1 MKNII
6 VIQAR
11 TGSERFPNK
20 IFKTIGSFTI
30 LDQVINITKSIDN
43 VEDIFIATTTLE
55 EDNRIEDFCIANN
68 INCFRGDMEN
78 VYSRFSTIAKNYTD
92 INDNTIRIT
101 ADNPLLNKNIIESVL
116 DNHIKNKNFYTS
128 NILYRTWPRGLD
140 VEIVKNEYFFSDY
153 FKSMNMD
160 DLEHVT
166 LYIRKN
172 LKNFKIQN
180 IQSSNEEFM
189 PDLRLCIDYEED
201 LVFINQIV
209 DKLGI
214 DSSIEN
220 IINYL
225 KENPKLLKINSDKSQ
240 TRIDDSNW

>member
-20 IFKTIGSFTI
+20 IFKNIGDLTI
-30 LDQVINITKSIDN
+30 LDQITKITKTIDN
-43 VEDIFIATTTLE
+43 VQDIFIATTTLE
-55 EDNRIEDFCIANN
+55 EDNLIEDFCNVN
-68 INCFRGDMEN
+68 SINCFRGDVEN
-78 VYSRFSTIAKNYTD
+78 VYSRYSTIAKDYTNK
-92 INDNTIRIT
+92 NDNTIRLT
-101 ADNPLLNKNIIESVL
+101 ADNPLINKNIIESVL
-116 DNHIKNKNFYTS
+116 DNHIENKNFYTS

-140 VEIVKNEYFFSDY
+140 VEVLKNEYFFKDY
-153 FKSMNMD
+153 FKFMNKD

-180 IQSSNEEFM
+180 VESSNEEFM
-189 PDLRLCIDYEED
+189 PNLRLCIDYEED
-201 LVFINQIV
+201 YIFIKQIV

-214 DSSIEN
+214 DSSIKN
-220 IINYL
+220 IIDYL
-225 KENPKLLKINSDKSQ
+225 KENPKLLKINNEKSQ
-240 TRIDDSNW
+240 TRIDGSNW

>member
-1 MKNII
+1 MPAVRALITILLKPQLMYFNC
-6 VIQAR
+6 
-11 TGSERFPNK
+11 
-20 IFKTIGSFTI
+20 FKTYSE
-30 LDQVINITKSIDN
+30 LD
-43 VEDIFIATTTLE
+43 A
-55 EDNRIEDFCIANN
+55 ANL
-68 INCFRGDMEN
+68 RPYY
-78 VYSRFSTIAKNYTD
+78 V
-92 INDNTIRIT
+92 
-101 ADNPLLNKNIIESVL
+101 
-116 DNHIKNKNFYTS
+116 
-128 NILYRTWPRGLD
+128 
-140 VEIVKNEYFFSDY
+140 VKN
-153 FKSMNMD
+153 
-160 DLEHVT
+160 L
-166 LYIRKN
+166 R
-172 LKNFKIQN
+172 NFKIQN

>member
-68 INCFRGDMEN
+68 INCFRGDIEN

-140 VEIVKNEYFFSDY
+140 VEVVKNEYFYSDY

-172 LKNFKIQN
+172 LRNFKIQN

-189 PDLRLCIDYEED
+189 PELRLCIDYEED
-201 LVFINQIV
+201 LVFIKQIV

-225 KENPKLLKINSDKSQ
+225 KENPKLLEINSNKSQ
-240 TRIDDSNW
+240 TRIDGSNW

>member
-1 MKNII
+1 LKNII

-11 TGSERFPNK
+11 AGSERFPNK

-68 INCFRGDMEN
+68 INCFRGDIEN

>member
-68 INCFRGDMEN
+68 INCFRGDIEN

>member
-68 INCFRGDMEN
+68 INCFRRDIEN

>member
-68 INCFRGDMEN
+68 INCFRGDIEN

-172 LKNFKIQN
+172 LRNFKIQN

-189 PDLRLCIDYEED
+189 PELRLCIDYEED